1 MVVDQRIDAA
11 RFSSQGEFLTALV
24 TLQLLLISLLDRVC
38 KMFFALEQ
46 EDRNSVSAFLAT
58 NDFRMNDQWDKWIFL
73 TFCEILLYQELKELQ
88 DSSSSCLDYLF
99 FLLFIIVYIH
109 LFKSQICKIFRLKS
123 NVSMMRF
130 CKAIIREYEITRKNN
145 L

>member
-46 EDRNSVSAFLAT
+46 EDGNSVSAFLAT
-58 NDFRMNDQWDKWIFL
+58 NDFRMNDQ
-73 TFCEILLYQELKELQ
+73 
-88 DSSSSCLDYLF
+88 
-99 FLLFIIVYIH
+99 
-109 LFKSQICKIFRLKS
+109 
-123 NVSMMRF
+123 
-130 CKAIIREYEITRKNN
+130 
-145 L
+145 

>member
-1 MVVDQRIDAA
+1 MVDQRIDAA

-73 TFCEILLYQELKELQ
+73 TFCEILLYQELNELQ

-123 NVSMMRF
+123 NVSMRF
-130 CKAIIREYEITRKNN
+130 CKAIIREYEITEKNN

>member
-1 MVVDQRIDAA
+1 MVDQRIDAA

>member
-1 MVVDQRIDAA
+1 MVDQRIDAA

-73 TFCEILLYQELKELQ
+73 TFCEILLYQELNELQ